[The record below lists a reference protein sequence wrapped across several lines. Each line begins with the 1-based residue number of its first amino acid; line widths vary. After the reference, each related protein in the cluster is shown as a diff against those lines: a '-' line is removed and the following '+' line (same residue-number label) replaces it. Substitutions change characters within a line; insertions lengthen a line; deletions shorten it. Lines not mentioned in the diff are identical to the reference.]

1 MKKILALT
9 LTALLAATSMFA
21 CGEKEEVKEDA
32 NNDVVAD
39 QAATE
44 DEAKEEVPA
53 EEAKDEEKKE
63 EAPAEEVA
71 GDLKKITDAGKM
83 VIGYT
88 IYEPMNFM
96 DAEGKLTGFD
106 TEFAEAVCAKLGVA
120 PEFVEINWDT
130 KFVTLSANSIDCIW
144 NGMTISDEVLAN
156 TNCSN
161 AYVKNAQ
168 VVVMKDDVIDNYEDI
183 ESLKDLKFVAEA
195 GSAGE
200 AAIKDNGLDANYTA
214 VDLQSTALLNVLSGQ
229 ADACVIDITMAK
241 SMTADGTDYAALG
254 YSLELTTEEYGIGFR
269 KDSDLT
275 AKVNEIMAELNADG
289 TLPALAEK
297 YGLNLAF

>member
-44 DEAKEEVPA
+44 DEAKEEAPA
-53 EEAKDEEKKE
+53 EEAKEEEKKE

-88 IYEPMNFM
+88 VYEPMNFM

-269 KDSDLT
+269 KNSDLT